1 MVRAPERWCKMQTI
15 IQLAEEFPWIMAPA
29 SLIAA
34 MVVISVFV
42 IGVRIFKEEGKMMVA
57 LPILVLTLWAM
68 VMYTII
74 N

>member
-1 MVRAPERWCKMQTI
+1 
-15 IQLAEEFPWIMAPA
+15 MAPA

-57 LPILVLTLWAM
+57 LPILALTLWAM

>member
-1 MVRAPERWCKMQTI
+1 MQSI
-15 IQLAEEFPWIMAPA
+15 VKLAEEFPWIMAPA

-42 IGVRIFKEEGKMMVA
+42 IGLRILREEAKMMVA

-68 VMYTII
+68 IMYTII